1 MPVVATFFGIVIRMY
16 YREHEPR
23 HCHAEYQAQSG
34 KFDFDGVQTVGS
46 ITSPNALQLIRRWAA
61 LNRAALN
68 RAALDANWSKIKAS
82 EPLNRIPPLE

>member
-23 HCHAEYQAQSG
+23 HFHAEYQAQYG
-34 KFDFDGVQTVGS
+34 KFDFDGVQLVGN
-46 ITSPNALQLIRRWAA
+46 ITSRNALQLIRRWAA
-61 LNRAALN
+61 LNRV
-68 RAALDANWSKIKAS
+68 ALDANWSKIKAS